1 MRRMSITPWRGVA
14 LLMAVAAGP
23 WAAAPRAQESE
34 NPFTSGIDVRMGRR
48 SYQSRCATCHGIN
61 ATGNPEAGGP
71 DLTTGQFRHANSDA
85 GLYRVIRDG
94 VPGTAMI
101 GVGADA
107 SEQSVWQLVT
117 YLRSLD
123 TAPAGGDLPGSAAA
137 GQQLFTEQG
146 DCTRCHMVN
155 GLGGRRGPDLSY
167 VGDRR
172 DPLELRTALLDPD
185 AEVRPRWWT
194 MRAVGPDG
202 QTVEGLRMDE
212 DTFTFRIMDAEEN
225 LRSFSK
231 YGDWSYERIETST
244 MPSYAGTFA
253 ANELDDLVAYL
264 YSLRS
269 AP

>member
-1 MRRMSITPWRGVA
+1 MRCTHPVCWMTLPFLAV
-14 LLMAVAAGP
+14 VAASVLTAVP
-23 WAAAPRAQESE
+23 AAQEQD
-34 NPFTSGIDVRMGRR
+34 NPYTSRLDTGMGRR
-48 SYQSRCATCHGIN
+48 LFRSQCTTCHGLN
-61 ATGNPEAGGP
+61 ATGGDEGAGP

-117 YLRSLD
+117 YLHSLD

-137 GQQLFTEQG
+137 GLQLFTEQG
-146 DCTRCHMVN
+146 DCARCHMVN
-155 GLGGRRGPDLSY
+155 GQGGRRGPDLSY

-264 YSLRS
+264 FSLRS